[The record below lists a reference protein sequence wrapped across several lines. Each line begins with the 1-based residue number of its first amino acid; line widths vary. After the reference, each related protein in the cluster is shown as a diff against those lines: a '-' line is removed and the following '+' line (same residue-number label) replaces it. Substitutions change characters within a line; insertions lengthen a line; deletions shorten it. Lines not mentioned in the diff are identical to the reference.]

1 MLLLRGLRCLLQ
13 APRRLLLR
21 LLLLEALRGLLLLL
35 GRRLLSWTCCGSGWL
50 LLLVWSWR
58 LHHSNVHTRLPLQV
72 ALRLLLQVAL
82 QHGIRLLVLRGPGRR
97 PLLLL
102 LLLRLLCGF
111 RGYLCCSRRVL
122 IVRGDGRMHRRGDGL
137 VVVRGEGIFVEAY
150 PRRCDC
156 QGGRDG
162 GGDPVHPARRGP
174 PFLSLSRGVAL
185 LLLGLVLR
193 DRGRQGEATPGDA
206 GAILA
211 DAEIMGLA

>member
-1 MLLLRGLRCLLQ
+1 LLLLLRGPRSLLQ
-13 APRRLLLR
+13 APRWRLLR

-35 GRRLLSWTCCGSGWL
+35 GRRLHRSGVL
-50 LLLVWSWR
+50 
-58 LHHSNVHTRLPLQV
+58 TRLPLQV
-72 ALRLLLQVAL
+72 ALRLLLQVTL

-102 LLLRLLCGF
+102 RLWWWLCGC
-111 RGYLCCSRRVL
+111 RGCLRCDEGSVHRVL
-122 IVRGDGRMHRRGDGL
+122 IVRGDGRVHRRGDGI

-156 QGGRDG
+156 QGGRNG

>member
-35 GRRLLSWTCCGSGWL
+35 GRRLHRSGVLS
-50 LLLVWSWR
+50 
-58 LHHSNVHTRLPLQV
+58 RLPHQL
-72 ALRLLLQVAL
+72 ALRLLFQVTL

-102 LLLRLLCGF
+102 RLRWWLCGC
-111 RGYLCCSRRVL
+111 RGCLRCDEGSVHRVL
-122 IVRGDGRMHRRGDGL
+122 IVRGDGRVHRRGDGI
-137 VVVRGEGIFVEAY
+137 VVFRGEGIFVEAY
-150 PRRCDC
+150 PRQCGC
-156 QGGRDG
+156 QGGPDG
-162 GGDPVHPARRGP
+162 GGDSVHPARRGP

-193 DRGRQGEATPGDA
+193 DRGRQGEAAPGQ
-206 GAILA
+206 GAILV
-211 DAEIMGLA
+211 DAEIMSGT

>member
-1 MLLLRGLRCLLQ
+1 
-13 APRRLLLR
+13 
-21 LLLLEALRGLLLLL
+21 LLL
-35 GRRLLSWTCCGSGWL
+35 GRRLRPWIHFGSGWQL
-50 LLLVWSWR
+50 LLLWSWR

-111 RGYLCCSRRVL
+111 RCYCCCCRRVL

-162 GGDPVHPARRGP
+162 GGDPVHPVHL
-174 PFLSLSRGVAL
+174 FLSLSRGAAL

-193 DRGRQGEATPGDA
+193 DRGRLGCGGPGQ
-206 GAILA
+206 GAILV
-211 DAEIMGLA
+211 DAEIMGRT